1 MSRASLGLSS
11 FVLASLAWLVLSAQ
25 SIPALQGR
33 VNDYAD
39 MLSPAAEARIES
51 TLEQLETDKGSQV
64 VVLTIDSL
72 GAQVLEDYS
81 MRVAEAWKIG
91 RGEHDDG
98 AILLIAQEDRK
109 MRLEVGYGLEPVLT
123 DAMSRR
129 ILDNVIAP
137 SFRAGDFDG
146 GVERAVGAIDGLVRG
161 TSTLPD
167 PAPGQ
172 PMQDLP
178 FSLFAI
184 FWLLLLLPLAASVV
198 LTKPFR
204 VLPYLFVMPFA
215 FTGGVSLGGRP
226 TGLGLLL
233 LWAVGAPLLW
243 LVLSRAAPRP
253 RRGGRRSWSSDR
265 GWYGGGGF
273 GRSGGFGGGGFGGGG
288 GGFGGGGASSG
299 W

>member
-1 MSRASLGLSS
+1 MSRASVGLSS
-11 FVLASLAWLVLSAQ
+11 FVLASLAWLLLSAQ

-39 MLSPAAEARIES
+39 MLSAAAEARIES

-64 VVLTIDSL
+64 VVLTIDTL
-72 GAQVLEDYS
+72 GEQVLEDYS
-81 MRVAEAWKIG
+81 IRVAEAWQIG

-98 AILLIAQEDRK
+98 AILLISEEDRK

-146 GVERAVGAIDGLVRG
+146 GVERAVDAIDGLVRG
-161 TSTLPD
+161 TSTLPE
-167 PAPGQ
+167 PTAAEQ
-172 PMQDLP
+172 IEQLP

-184 FWLLLLLPLAASVV
+184 FWLLILLPLAASVV
-198 LTKPFR
+198 LTKPFKL
-204 VLPYLFVMPFA
+204 LPYIFLMPFT
-215 FTGGVSLGGRP
+215 FTGGASLGGQAA
-226 TGLGLLL
+226 GLGLLL

-243 LVLSRAAPRP
+243 MLLSRAAPPP

-273 GRSGGFGGGGFGGGG
+273 GRGGGFGGGGFGGGG

>member
-11 FVLASLAWLVLSAQ
+11 FILASLAWLVLSAQ

-51 TLEQLETDKGSQV
+51 TLERLETDKGSQV

-72 GAQVLEDYS
+72 GAQALEDYS

-91 RGEHDDG
+91 RGENDDG
-98 AILLIAQEDRK
+98 AILLIAEEDRK

-167 PAPGQ
+167 PTPGQ

-215 FTGGVSLGGRP
+215 FTGGASLGGQP
-226 TGLGLLL
+226 TGFGLLL

-243 LVLSRAAPRP
+243 LLLSRAAPRP
-253 RRGGRRSWSSDR
+253 RRGGHRSWSSDR